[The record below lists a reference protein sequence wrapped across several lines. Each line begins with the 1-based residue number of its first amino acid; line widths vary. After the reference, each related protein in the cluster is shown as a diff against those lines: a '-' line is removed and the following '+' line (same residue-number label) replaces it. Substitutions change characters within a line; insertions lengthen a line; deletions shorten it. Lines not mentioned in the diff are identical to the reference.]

1 MKAIAPMQAERLFTP
16 FLDPVDGTLCLPA
29 TAHPAQ
35 IQALIAES
43 RLRFPLLLDADAPL
57 HEHINATTH
66 TPASCR
72 FGPYCDNILGMNWRL
87 PSGRVARIGERVV
100 KTTTG
105 YDWLRFLLH
114 SGRRYGAPV
123 DYVIR
128 LRPDCGFHLTARFSG
143 PASALRLCVHRLL
156 HSGWMHWW
164 DAVDCIVKE
173 TTAIVRV
180 AIHCPAVEAPI
191 FEKELARIASEAS
204 AHLQLAPSAP
214 PEWDGL
220 PDVVVKTTPD
230 RAIAFAEKLSTQ
242 ATRCVAM
249 CYSGVVHIYLDGS
262 ANVAERAHSLMQP
275 HLAELHS
282 LGGDWHSRWLPA
294 TPPSHT
300 ESQWIETLEQT
311 IHAS

>member
-1 MKAIAPMQAERLFTP
+1 MKSIAPMQAERLFTP
-16 FLDPVDGTLCLPA
+16 FLDAVDGTLCLPA
-29 TAHPAQ
+29 TANAAGIRLQ
-35 IQALIAES
+35 VGES
-43 RLRFPLLLDADAPL
+43 RLRFPLLLDAAATL
-57 HEHINATTH
+57 HEQINATTH

-87 PSGRVARIGERVV
+87 PNGRIARIGERVV

-114 SGRRYGAPV
+114 SGRRYGEPV

-128 LRPDCGFHLTARFSG
+128 LRPDCGFHLNARFSG
-143 PASALRLCVHRLL
+143 DAPALRLCVKHLL

-164 DAVDCIVKE
+164 DAVDFLAE
-173 TTAIVRV
+173 GAALSVRV
-180 AIHCPAVEAPI
+180 AIHCPAAEAPI
-191 FEKELARIASEAS
+191 FESELARIAYEAG
-204 AHLQLAPSAP
+204 AVLALDHGAQPSL
-214 PEWDGL
+214 DGL

-230 RAIAFAEKLSTQ
+230 RALAFVQTIAPQVS
-242 ATRCVAM
+242 RCIAL
-249 CYSGVVHIYLDGS
+249 CYSGVVHLHLGGES
-262 ANVAERAHSLMQP
+262 NLAERAHSLMQP
-275 HLAELHS
+275 HLAALHA

-294 TPPSHT
+294 TPPTLT